1 MKGKLAVLAAA
12 TFSVVAVSVAPAGAA
27 SAYGPGQYKA
37 GPKNGDPSVITA
49 EADPATGKVTIL
61 QHNTRQAAAVNCV
74 GDGPRATLL
83 ALHDVAEEGL
93 SSVQVDYAEAFLSDN
108 EIIVHVAVSGDKSG
122 ALGARSTFGPM
133 MGDSGTVTVPLRSS
147 PQVGEVLTIQFG
159 LQTGAGCLPHPQ
171 LGLDGSRFINGGQA
185 TFTAAK
191 VG

>member
-12 TFSVVAVSVAPAGAA
+12 TLSVVAVSVAPAGAA
-27 SAYGPGQYKA
+27 SSYGPGQYKK
-37 GPKNGDPSVITA
+37 GPQNADPSVITA

-61 QHNTRQAAAVNCV
+61 QRNTRQAAAVNCV

-83 ALHDVAEEGL
+83 ALHDVTEEVT
-93 SSVQVDYAEAFLSDN
+93 SVTVDYAEAYLSDN
-108 EIIVHVAVSGDKSG
+108 EIIIHVLAKGDKSG

-133 MGDSGTVTVPLRSS
+133 VNESGSVTLPLRSS
-147 PQVGEVLTIQFG
+147 PQPGEVLTVQVG

-171 LGLDGSRFINGGQA
+171 LGLDGSRFVNGGQA
-185 TFTAAK
+185 VFTAVK

>member
-27 SAYGPGQYKA
+27 SSYGPGQYKA

-83 ALHDVAEEGL
+83 ALHDTTEEL
-93 SSVQVDYAEAFLSDN
+93 TSVTVDYAEAFLSDN
-108 EIIVHVAVSGDKSG
+108 EIIIHVAVKGDKSG
-122 ALGARSTFGPM
+122 ALGARSALGPM
-133 MGDSGTVTVPLRSS
+133 MNDSGSVTVPLRSS
-147 PQVGEVLTIQFG
+147 PQPGEVLTVQFG

-185 TFTAAK
+185 TFTAVK

>member
-12 TFSVVAVSVAPAGAA
+12 TFAVVAVSVAPAGAA
-27 SAYGPGQYKA
+27 SSYGPGQVQDRA
-37 GPKNGDPSVITA
+37 RGTGTPASITA

-83 ALHDVAEEGL
+83 AVHPVTDQV
-93 SSVQVDYAEAFLSDN
+93 SSVQVDYVDAFLSDN
-108 EIIVHVAVSGDKSG
+108 EIIIDVAGTVIRAVPSGHKSD
-122 ALGARSTFGPM
+122 FGPM
-133 MGDSGTVTVPLRSS
+133 MRESGSINVPLRVLPQPGETVTV
-147 PQVGEVLTIQFG
+147 QFG

-171 LGLDGSRFINGGQA
+171 LGLDGSRFVNGGEV
-185 TFTAAK
+185 TFTSVK